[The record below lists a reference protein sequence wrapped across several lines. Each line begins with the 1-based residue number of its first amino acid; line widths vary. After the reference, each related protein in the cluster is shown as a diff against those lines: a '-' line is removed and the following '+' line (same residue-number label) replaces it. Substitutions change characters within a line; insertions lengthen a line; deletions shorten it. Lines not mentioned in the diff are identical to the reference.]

1 MDRKRGIE
9 MITDTIE
16 AGAEKITT
24 KEKILEVSLALF
36 AQKGYSNV
44 YVNEIALAVGIKA
57 PSLYKHFKNKQ
68 DIFDCCI
75 KVFYERMQKMT
86 GMFPVLDVSANN
98 FATQIS
104 LENFLEVTEQIFCF
118 HLRDEVASSLRKML
132 SIERYD
138 NAELNAIYEEL
149 FLDEPIR
156 FETEFFGKLMAAGEL
171 KHGNPKLMAYRY
183 YTPIFFLL
191 TKYDMHVCD
200 EGQALEELAL
210 LCRDFYES
218 YKQNK

>member
-75 KVFYERMQKMT
+75 KVFLY
-86 GMFPVLDVSANN
+86 LC
-98 FATQIS
+98 I
-104 LENFLEVTEQIFCF
+104 
-118 HLRDEVASSLRKML
+118 
-132 SIERYD
+132 
-138 NAELNAIYEEL
+138 
-149 FLDEPIR
+149 
-156 FETEFFGKLMAAGEL
+156 KL
-171 KHGNPKLMAYRY
+171 KTH
-183 YTPIFFLL
+183 
-191 TKYDMHVCD
+191 KYDTTFKTVTNWKS
-200 EGQALEELAL
+200 
-210 LCRDFYES
+210 R
-218 YKQNK
+218 